1 MVGSLCREPIASKSP
16 LARQV
21 FLLLENQNNSDLEFV
36 LPTDAAASQISHLVK
51 AHHVILAARC
61 RWFHRALLSG
71 MREAID
77 RYTTTKY
84 AFDIAVVFKLLF
96 SDKENHISRLFCPA
110 AISVSSFPLW

>member
-1 MVGSLCREPIASKSP
+1 
-16 LARQV
+16 
-21 FLLLENQNNSDLEFV
+21 
-36 LPTDAAASQISHLVK
+36 
-51 AHHVILAARC
+51 
-61 RWFHRALLSG
+61 

-96 SDKENHISRLFCPA
+96 SDKENHIARLFCPA